1 MLTDFYTRIVLT
13 VIAACLVVIA
23 LRPGPRSDLVSTALA
38 AGDVLKVEVVN
49 TRFRAI
55 PVEVVGR

>member
-1 MLTDFYTRIVLT
+1 MSTDLYTRIVLT

-23 LRPGPRSDLVSTALA
+23 LQSGPRGDLVSTALA
-38 AGDVLKVEVVN
+38 AGDVLKVEIVN
-49 TRFRAI
+49 TRFRAV